1 MPLEYD
7 IITSK
12 NKSNSSLNCGKIELS
27 RNNPP
32 HPRKGVANYMIP
44 RNQLELADV
53 FSECQDI
60 FESDKPQFLSLLEEH
75 IDLNALIP
83 RSFYRNYYS
92 YTGRPRSY
100 PLCAMLWALILQ
112 RILSIPTDSLLIVF
126 LHYSRHLRQ
135 FCGFDK
141 VPDGSKIT
149 RFKQDFVDDLKDLFE
164 RLVDLTEP
172 ICQAIDSALANMTS
186 FDTSGIEVWVAE
198 NNPKYA
204 NSLIRQLKAWK
215 KAHNVD
221 DSYDP
226 YKAAYA
232 SMPSC
237 AAANP
242 EVKQMYIDGHFCYA
256 YKIGLVT
263 NGLGIVRHLEFYD
276 EQYYQNRP
284 YIQRDVKEDSPDEQ
298 KTAGDSKLLI
308 PTLRS
313 FFNEHPQILPD
324 VFLGDAAFDSV
335 ELYRDLLTGET
346 FGTDINGDGIHFNK
360 AYIPLNSRGGLGEKD
375 YTVNED
381 GIPCCPHDP
390 SLPMKPEGNSSN
402 LRSGIPTLK
411 FVCPK
416 MQWEKD
422 QETGKYHRQCHCEDP
437 CTSSRSGR
445 MIYIY
450 PEQDLRTYPGTVRG
464 TDEWKETYKIRT
476 NVERTI
482 NHFKDSFGLAGRKT
496 QNKKTLRADLYLSG
510 ITQLITVLLADKIHR
525 HEYIRSIKPLV
536 A

>member
-1 MPLEYD
+1 M
-7 IITSK
+7 IT
-12 NKSNSSLNCGKIELS
+12 
-27 RNNPP
+27 
-32 HPRKGVANYMIP
+32 H
-44 RNQLELADV
+44 NQLELADV

-60 FESDKPQFLSLLEEH
+60 FETDKPRFLTLLEEN
-75 IDLNALIP
+75 IDLEALIP
-83 RSFYRNYYS
+83 CSFAKNYYS
-92 YTGRPRSY
+92 YIGRPRTYGLVS
-100 PLCAMLWALILQ
+100 MLWALILQ

-126 LHYSRHLRQ
+126 LHYSRHLRR

-141 VPDGSKIT
+141 VPDASKIT
-149 RFKQDFVDDLKDLFE
+149 RFKQDFAEDLEELFKS
-164 RLVDLTEP
+164 LVDLTEP
-172 ICQAIDSALANMTS
+172 ICQAIDASLASMTT
-186 FDTSGIEVWVAE
+186 FDTSGIEAWVTE

-204 NSLIRQLKAWK
+204 NSLIRRLQAWK

-232 SMPSC
+232 SMPSS
-237 AAANP
+237 ASANP
-242 EVKQMYIDGHFCYA
+242 EIKQMYIDGHFCYA
-256 YKIGLVT
+256 YKIGFVT

-276 EQYYQNRP
+276 EEYYQNHACIEREA
-284 YIQRDVKEDSPDEQ
+284 KKDSPDEL

-313 FFNEHPQILPD
+313 YFNEHPQIRPD
-324 VFLGDAAFDSV
+324 VFLGDAAFDSI
-335 ELYRDLLTGET
+335 EIYTDLLTGET
-346 FGTDINGDGIHFNK
+346 FGATVEGNGIHFNK
-360 AYIPLNSRGGLGEKD
+360 AYIPLNSRGGLKKQD

-381 GIPCCPHDP
+381 GVPCCPNDP
-390 SLPMKPEGNSSN
+390 SLPMKPEGNTSN
-402 LRSGIPTLK
+402 LRSGTPTLK

-416 MQWEKD
+416 MKWEKD
-422 QETGKYHRQCHCEDP
+422 PETGKYHRQCHCENP
-437 CTSSRSGR
+437 CTKSSCGR
-445 MIYIY
+445 MIYVY
-450 PEQDLRTYPGTVRG
+450 PEQDLRAYPGTVRG

-482 NHFKDSFGLAGRKT
+482 NHFKGSFGLAGRKT

-525 HEYIRSIKPLV
+525 HDCIRSVKSLI